1 MSGFKS
7 YKIRD
12 GVHIPSKKYKEGWD
26 AIFSDKPKKDNMSKK
41 LYTSDEDRMMQ
52 DKNLTWSEPAIMSKD
67 LKDVYVKKNERYS
80 GQKLF
85 NFNSDQIEVLKTAL
99 ENQEKVWSKNKSNR
113 EYYDADLSRINE
125 CLRILTKED

>member
-26 AIFSDKPKKDNMSKK
+26 AIFSNKPKKDNMSKK

-52 DKNLTWSEPAIMSKD
+52 DKNLTWSEPVIMSKD
-67 LKDVYVKKNERYS
+67 LKDVYVKKEENVCEE
-80 GQKLF
+80 QKLY
-85 NFNSDQIEVLKTAL
+85 DPEYITQGQLDKL
-99 ENQEKVWSKNKSNR
+99 NKQN
-113 EYYDADLSRINE
+113 
-125 CLRILTKED
+125 

>member
-26 AIFSDKPKKDNMSKK
+26 AIFSDKKKSTKGDTMHEYPK
-41 LYTSDEDRMMQ
+41 
-52 DKNLTWSEPAIMSKD
+52 
-67 LKDVYVKKNERYS
+67 
-80 GQKLF
+80 KLF

-99 ENQEKVWSKNKSNR
+99 ENQEKVWSKNKSNI

-125 CLRILTKED
+125 CLKILTKED

>member
-52 DKNLTWSEPAIMSKD
+52 DKNLTWSEPAIITNNKGGLMDENEPKKFIIKFTTKTHSE
-67 LKDVYVKKNERYS
+67 VVKQDFEKI
-80 GQKLF
+80 KKF
-85 NFNSDQIEVLKTAL
+85 IEENVGNITEEITL
-99 ENQEKVWSKNKSNR
+99 E
-113 EYYDADLSRINE
+113 D
-125 CLRILTKED
+125 